1 MKKKILVPL
10 VAMAM
15 MASAM
20 VGGTL
25 AYLSDKTDKVV
36 NTFTVGNVGITLAE
50 TTTDFKMVPG
60 VEIAK
65 DPVVTVEADSE
76 DCYLFVEVKKSENL
90 DNYIAWEEDSNWT
103 ETAVTIKDG
112 GKLYVYNDVVVT
124 SGQDQKFHFLKN
136 DKVKTLETVEKNMM
150 DAIQQNPNSAPTLT
164 FAAYAV
170 QAAGFDTPMAAWNAT
185 FGKPEVQ

>member
-25 AYLSDKTDKVV
+25 AYLSEKTDDVK
-36 NTFTVGNVGITLAE
+36 NTFVVGNVDITLAE

-90 DNYIAWEEDSNWT
+90 DNYIAWKADSNWT
-103 ETAVTIKDG
+103 KTDVTTKDG
-112 GKLYVYNDVVVT
+112 GELYVFNYVVGA
-124 SGQDQKFHFLKN
+124 SGQDKMFHFLEN
-136 DKVKTLETVEKNMM
+136 DKVKTLESVEKNMM
-150 DAIQQNPNSAPTLT
+150 DAIQQNPDSAPTLT